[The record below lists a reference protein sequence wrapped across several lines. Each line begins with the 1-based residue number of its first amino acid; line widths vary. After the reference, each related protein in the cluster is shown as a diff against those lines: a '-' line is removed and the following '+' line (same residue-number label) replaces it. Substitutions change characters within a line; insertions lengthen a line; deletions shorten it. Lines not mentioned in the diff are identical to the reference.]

1 MDKDGFN
8 PAFAVFGSHS
18 RNKGRTSITHPIR
31 IDAIFAGKGLGNIGI
46 TFCPG
51 KVQADAATGSWA
63 RDLRTDLEAISEWG
77 ASTVVSLIETPEI
90 ETLQVEAIGEEC
102 RRLGLTWIHLPI
114 PDVST
119 PTEAFEASWVTVG
132 EGLRSVLRNGFSI
145 TVFCKGGLGRSGTI
159 AARLLTELGADPAE
173 AIRIVREARPGA
185 IETEAQEQHI
195 LRRRKIPERSPA
207 TTIDAIRDR
216 ALGALVG
223 LAIGDATGTTIE
235 FSRRDTYPPM
245 TDMVG
250 GGPFNLKAGQW
261 TDDTSMAL
269 CLADSLIACDGI
281 DERDLLERF
290 CRWFEDGENS
300 CTGTCF
306 DIGNATVSSLRA
318 YRETGDIHAASADP
332 RNGGNGSIMRLAPVA
347 IRYWNDPEK
356 LRDAARRQSA
366 TTHPAAEPCDGSEA
380 LAVILARAIQGKP
393 LSEVLNAHQGPYT
406 EKVQRI
412 ADGSWRGKHRDD
424 IRSSGY
430 VVDTLEASIWAVAA
444 SAGSFEETV
453 LRAVNLGDDSD
464 SVGAVTGSIAGA
476 IYGWSGIPE
485 RWRKTLVWNVYIEA
499 LGNDLF
505 EGSLR

>member
-1 MDKDGFN
+1 MDKDGFH
-8 PAFAVFGSHS
+8 PAFAVFGAHS
-18 RNKGRTSITHPIR
+18 RNKGRTSVTHPIR
-31 IDAIFAGKGLGNIGI
+31 IDAISAGKSHGNIGI

-51 KVQADAATGSWA
+51 KVQADAVTGSWA

-77 ASTVVSLIETPEI
+77 ASIVVSLIEDHEI
-90 ETLQVEAIGEEC
+90 EALQVQGIGEEC

-114 PDVST
+114 PDVSI
-119 PTEAFEASWVTVG
+119 PSEAFESSWVTVG

-159 AARLLTELGADPAE
+159 AARLLTELGANPAE
-173 AIRIVREARPGA
+173 AIRIVRKARPGA
-185 IETEAQEQHI
+185 IETDAQEQHV
-195 LRRRKIPERSPA
+195 LRQRTIPERMPA
-207 TTIDAIRDR
+207 TTRNAIRDR

-223 LAIGDATGTTIE
+223 LAVGDAIGTTIE
-235 FSRRDTYPPM
+235 FSKRDTYPPM
-245 TDMVG
+245 TDMIG

-269 CLADSLIACDGI
+269 CLADSLIACDRL

-300 CTGTCF
+300 STGTCF
-306 DIGNATVSSLRA
+306 DIGNATVAALRA
-318 YRETGDIHAASADP
+318 YRETGDIHAASVDP
-332 RNGGNGSIMRLAPVA
+332 RNGGNGSIMRLAAVA
-347 IRYWNDPEK
+347 IRYWNDPAK

-380 LAVILARAIQGKP
+380 LALILARAIEGKP
-393 LSEVLNAHQGPYT
+393 LSDVLSASQGPYT

-464 SVGAVTGSIAGA
+464 SVGAVAGSIAGA
-476 IYGWSGIPE
+476 FHGLSGIPE
-485 RWRKTLVWNVYIEA
+485 QWRKTLAWNDRIEA
-499 LGNDLF
+499 LANDLF

>member
-1 MDKDGFN
+1 MDKDGFH

-18 RNKGRTSITHPIR
+18 GNKGRTSITHPIR
-31 IDAIFAGKGLGNIGI
+31 IDTISAGNGLGNIGI

-63 RDLRTDLEAISEWG
+63 RDLRTDLEAILEWG
-77 ASTVVSLIETPEI
+77 ASAVVSLIETPEI
-90 ETLQVEAIGEEC
+90 ERLQVEAIGEEC
-102 RRLGLTWIHLPI
+102 RRLGPTWIHLPI

-119 PTEAFEASWVTVG
+119 PTDAFEEAWVMVG
-132 EGLRSVLRNGFSI
+132 EGLRSILRNGFSI
-145 TVFCKGGLGRSGTI
+145 VVHCKGGLGRAGTV

-185 IETEAQEQHI
+185 IETQAQEQHV
-195 LRRRKIPERSPA
+195 LRQRMIPERMPA

-223 LAIGDATGTTIE
+223 LAIGDALGTTIE
-235 FSRRDTYPPM
+235 FSKRDTYPPM
-245 TDMVG
+245 TDMIG

-269 CLADSLIACDGI
+269 CLADSLIACEGI

-290 CRWFEDGENS
+290 CRWFEAGENS

-318 YRETGDIHAASADP
+318 YRETGDIHAASGDP
-332 RNGGNGSIMRLAPVA
+332 RNGGNGSIMRLAGVA
-347 IRYWNDPEK
+347 TRYWNDPAK

-366 TTHPAAEPCDGSEA
+366 TTHPAPEPCDGSEA
-380 LAVILARAIQGKP
+380 LAVILARAIQGQP
-393 LSEVLNAHQGPYT
+393 LFDVLSAPQGPYT
-406 EKVQRI
+406 PKIQRI
-412 ADGSWRGKHRDD
+412 IDGSWRGKHRND

-430 VVDTLEASIWAVAA
+430 VVDTFEASIWAVAA

-453 LRAVNLGDDSD
+453 LRSVNLGDDSD

-476 IYGWSGIPE
+476 FYGLSAIPSHWRRKLAWSD
-485 RWRKTLVWNVYIEA
+485 RIEA

-505 EGSLR
+505 ERSVR